1 MIFLGCFIILIVV
14 LFNVAVTI
22 QNSYEEQCEQRKKEL
37 IESGIPEDIVNQE
50 LLSNH
55 YIL

>member
-1 MIFLGCFIILIVV
+1 MIILGILIVI
-14 LFNVAVTI
+14 LFNIAVTI
-22 QNSYEEQCEQRKKEL
+22 ENSYEEQCEQRKKEL
-37 IESGIPEDIVNQE
+37 LEAGIPEDIVRQE